1 MDEFKVEY
9 YANFGTGEPW
19 VARLVLGLQ
28 ELVYAVPAFGAT
40 RDAFMNELGEV
51 FESLGMAFEE
61 LRSLRRRAAEQG
73 APALD
78 VARSYASL
86 YGYLW
91 QAFKDRF
98 QAAMKAL
105 GLDIGFLF
113 QSDVNFEKWAAELV
127 AAQPELADLV
137 DLMRRDRA
145 DFQNKLAKYRNTY
158 LEHRDEQPDP
168 NMFASFHRLDS
179 AETMFENVWQ
189 AIEDYVALYVIANL
203 PPNIQL
209 VEIPAEQRDPDRPT
223 RFRFELLNVPDAIP

>member
-1 MDEFKVEY
+1 MNEFKVES

-19 VARLVLGLQ
+19 VAWLMLGLQ

-40 RDAFMNELGEV
+40 RDAFMNELVEV

-61 LRSLRRRAAEQG
+61 LRALRNQVAEGG
-73 APALD
+73 APVLD

-91 QAFKDRF
+91 QAYKDRF
-98 QAAMKAL
+98 QAAMNAL
-105 GLDIGFLF
+105 GFGVGFLF
-113 QSDVNFEKWAAELV
+113 QNDANFEKRAAELV
-127 AAQPELADLV
+127 AARPELADIV

-145 DFQNKLAKYRNTY
+145 DFQNRLAEYRNTH

-168 NMFASFHRLDS
+168 KMLAAFHRLDS

-189 AIEDYVALYVIANL
+189 AIEDYVVLYVIANL
-203 PPNIQL
+203 PPQL
-209 VEIPAEQRDPDRPT
+209 QVVEIPEEQRDPSRPT
-223 RFRFELLNVPDAIP
+223 RFRFALLIAP

>member
-1 MDEFKVEY
+1 MEEFKVES

-19 VARLVLGLQ
+19 VARIMLGLQ
-28 ELVYAVPAFGAT
+28 ELIYAVPAFAAT
-40 RDAFMNELGEV
+40 RETFMNELGEV

-61 LRSLRRRAAEQG
+61 LRGLRERATDG

-91 QAFKDRF
+91 QAYKDRF

-113 QSDVNFEKWAAELV
+113 QKEATFEKHAAELV
-127 AAQPELADLV
+127 ATRPELGDLI
-137 DLMRRDRA
+137 DLMRRDRR
-145 DFQNKLAKYRNTY
+145 DFKNELAVYRNDY
-158 LEHRDEQPDP
+158 LEHRVKEPDP
-168 NMFASFHRLDS
+168 KLIAKFHRLDS
-179 AETMFENVWQ
+179 AENTFENVWQ

-203 PPNIQL
+203 PAGIQ
-209 VEIPAEQRDPDRPT
+209 VIEIPEEQRDPSRPT
-223 RFRFELLNVPDAIP
+223 RFGFALVNGPDTVA

>member
-1 MDEFKVEY
+1 MDEFKVEH

-40 RDAFMNELGEV
+40 RDVFMNELGEV

-61 LRSLRRRAAEQG
+61 LRSLRKQASEGG

-91 QAFKDRF
+91 QAHKDRF
-98 QAAMKAL
+98 QTAMNAL

-113 QSDVNFEKWAAELV
+113 QSDVNFEKGAAELL
-127 AAQPELADLV
+127 AARPEFAELV
-137 DLMRRDRA
+137 DLMSRDRA
-145 DFQNKLAKYRNTY
+145 DFQNKLAEYRNTY

-168 NMFASFHRLDS
+168 NMLASFHRLDS

-189 AIEDYVALYVIANL
+189 AIEDYVVLYVIANL
-203 PPNIQL
+203 PPTIQV
-209 VEIPAEQRDPDRPT
+209 VEIPEEQRDPDRPT
-223 RFRFELLNVPDAIP
+223 RFRFALLNAPNVGP

>member
-1 MDEFKVEY
+1 MDEFKVEH

-61 LRSLRRRAAEQG
+61 LRSLRKQASEGG

-91 QAFKDRF
+91 QAHKDRF
-98 QAAMKAL
+98 QTAMKPL

-113 QSDVNFEKWAAELV
+113 QSDVNFEKRAAERRVPPARLCPDDVRERLAGDRGLCGALRERQPV
-127 AAQPELADLV
+127 ADHAAG
-137 DLMRRDRA
+137 
-145 DFQNKLAKYRNTY
+145 RN
-158 LEHRDEQPDP
+158 PG
-168 NMFASFHRLDS
+168 A
-179 AETMFENVWQ
+179 
-189 AIEDYVALYVIANL
+189 
-203 PPNIQL
+203 
-209 VEIPAEQRDPDRPT
+209 
-223 RFRFELLNVPDAIP
+223 